1 MRTGFA
7 LFCVVAAALALAA
20 CGGGGSSSSSTA
32 TPTSTS
38 ATTTPETETSPA
50 SFTPTAL
57 KKSAS
62 PSGEA
67 LTEGAGANW
76 PTVGG
81 DIADTRFS
89 SLSKIDTS
97 NASELH
103 LAWQAAYSEPLNEE
117 KTGVLEE
124 ESAPL
129 VNEGVMYVIT
139 PEENIL
145 AVDATN
151 GEKIWEWESKIKKAE
166 EVTEYGAGVQ
176 GLAIG
181 EGRVFVEDNAG
192 RLDAVDASTGELV
205 WQKKIVAPGTK
216 IESPATPVYY
226 EGVVYAGISGGEVA
240 RGHVNAYDAKS
251 GKEIW
256 ETNLVCGPEETP
268 TGNGKCPKK
277 ESVNEGGGSV

>member
-1 MRTGFA
+1 MRIGFVVS
-7 LFCVVAAALALAA
+7 CVVAAALALAA

-32 TPTSTS
+32 TTAPPPSSTK
-38 ATTTPETETSPA
+38 TTPESETSPA
-50 SFTPTAL
+50 SFTPATL

-62 PSGEA
+62 PSSEE

-81 DIADTRFS
+81 DIQDTRFS

-103 LAWQAAYSEPLNEE
+103 LAWQAAYSEPLLES

-139 PEENIL
+139 PEENVL
-145 AVDATN
+145 AVDATD
-151 GEKIWEWESKIKKAE
+151 GKKLWEYKSEIKKAE
-166 EVTEYGAGVQ
+166 QVTQYGAGVQ

-181 EGRVFVEDNAG
+181 DGRVYVEDNAG
-192 RLDAVDASTGELV
+192 RLDAIDASTGELA
-205 WQKKIVAPGTK
+205 WQKTIIAPGTK
-216 IESPATPVYY
+216 IEIPA
-226 EGVVYAGISGGEVA
+226 
-240 RGHVNAYDAKS
+240 
-251 GKEIW
+251 
-256 ETNLVCGPEETP
+256 
-268 TGNGKCPKK
+268 
-277 ESVNEGGGSV
+277 